1 MSALSVTVGIDVA
14 KAHVDVCVL
23 GTHSDVQRFANDVDG
38 HSALAAALQSLD
50 VGLVVMEA
58 T

>member
-23 GTHSDVQRFANDVDG
+23 GTHSDVQRFANDVDAPRRWLLPC
-38 HSALAAALQSLD
+38 SPWMWAWW
-50 VGLVVMEA
+50 
-58 T
+58 